1 MTRRY
6 GRPVLDDWRPNAVSE
21 LAGLPMFEGPHL
33 EAADHER
40 LATAL
45 ERVRAYLADGS
56 WRTLAEIAAACG
68 CSEAGAS
75 ARLRDLR
82 KPQYGGL
89 SVASRRRTPGTWEYR
104 LP

>member
-1 MTRRY
+1 
-6 GRPVLDDWRPNAVSE
+6 
-21 LAGLPMFEGPHL
+21 MFNGPHL
-33 EAADHER
+33 EATDHER

-45 ERVRAYLADGS
+45 QRVRAYLADGS

-82 KPQYGGL
+82 KSRFGGHA
-89 SVASRRRTPGTWEYR
+89 VGARRRTQGLWEYQV